1 MRDLADRAR
10 PKVGAG
16 AAALSAAAALTVPT
30 APPVSEMG
38 KEVVPYAPLPRD
50 AALALGHVY

>member
-16 AAALSAAAALTVPT
+16 AAVLSAAASLTVPT
-30 APPVSEMG
+30 APPASEMG

-50 AALALGHVY
+50 AVLALGHAY

>member
-16 AAALSAAAALTVPT
+16 AAALSAALTLPT